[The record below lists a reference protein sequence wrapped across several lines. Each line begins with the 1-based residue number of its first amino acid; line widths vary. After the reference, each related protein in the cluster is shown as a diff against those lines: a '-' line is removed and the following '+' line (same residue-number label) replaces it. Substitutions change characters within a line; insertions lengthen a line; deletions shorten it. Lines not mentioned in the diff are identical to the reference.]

1 MKTLSYDTIKEKP
14 FLSRKETAFYLGL
27 HVNTLDKTSI
37 PFSKI
42 GKRKVYSRQAV
53 DSWILEHSEGA
64 SREE

>member
-1 MKTLSYDTIKEKP
+1 MKTLNYETIKEKP

-27 HVNTLDKTSI
+27 HVNTLDKTNI

-42 GKRKVYSRQAV
+42 GSRKVYSKQAV

-64 SREE
+64 SHEK

>member
-42 GKRKVYSRQAV
+42 GKRKVYSRKAV

-64 SREE
+64 SHEE